1 MPKTSLNTYSDKLN
15 VLFRFFLTFVIGY
28 VCTAF
33 LCMSLTQV
41 FQTFLANAEAIYL
54 AAFISIFFYLSF
66 IIVGFCFTSLS
77 KLALTSFALTIFL
90 FGLSAGLN

>member
-15 VLFRFFLTFVIGY
+15 ILFRFFLTFVIGY

-41 FQTFLANAEAIYL
+41 FQAFLAKAEAIYL
-54 AAFISIFFYLSF
+54 AAFISIFFISALSLLDFVLLLYLS
-66 IIVGFCFTSLS
+66 SP
-77 KLALTSFALTIFL
+77 
-90 FGLSAGLN
+90 